1 MADRHVNELAVGRGA
16 ASAHLFGPG
25 ANKSEAAAVVEHAC
39 FSPDGLS
46 LVTVDR
52 RRRNARAQRRS
63 SSVTA
68 QSDEAR
74 VDDQQLKFWTRASP
88 TDEFVLHT
96 RVTQPHSAAVTRL
109 AYHPT
114 VALAVS
120 AGADGLVR
128 VWLRKGGSRNDQQSQ
143 QQQQQ
148 QQQPQHVVSRTRS
161 QAPGGVNA
169 IWQCRATAEHRR
181 GVAAA
186 DVAFSSDGSLMAVP
200 YGASITL
207 WSPFRVLLLRTFTYP
222 SSRDTTVSSARFLP
236 ASTLLVAASDKAVH
250 LWDVVAGHVLRTYRV
265 GVASLAVHPTAP
277 LFAVVTRLSS
287 YTDDTT
293 TTTTSASKSVNSS
306 MDEDDDNN
314 NDKKS
319 KSKSSSSAHPLAVQ
333 HTLLFAP
340 TSDRM
345 PRCVRR
351 TVVGF
356 SKRQQTRA
364 DVHPPTEL
372 LSEVAFADGDGANVS
387 SEALFGLSRGGVLSC
402 IQPAVPRATH
412 GAEESDASE
421 TNNDDVRTVDEPQST
436 VDYSVA
442 YDKTIVKPKFINQ
455 LSCKQQNQFFF

>member
-1 MADRHVNELAVGRGA
+1 
-16 ASAHLFGPG
+16 
-25 ANKSEAAAVVEHAC
+25 
-39 FSPDGLS
+39 
-46 LVTVDR
+46 
-52 RRRNARAQRRS
+52 
-63 SSVTA
+63 
-68 QSDEAR
+68 
-74 VDDQQLKFWTRASP
+74 
-88 TDEFVLHT
+88 
-96 RVTQPHSAAVTRL
+96 
-109 AYHPT
+109 
-114 VALAVS
+114 
-120 AGADGLVR
+120 
-128 VWLRKGGSRNDQQSQ
+128 
-143 QQQQQ
+143 
-148 QQQPQHVVSRTRS
+148 
-161 QAPGGVNA
+161 
-169 IWQCRATAEHRR
+169 
-181 GVAAA
+181 
-186 DVAFSSDGSLMAVP
+186 MAVP

-236 ASTLLVAASDKAVH
+236 SSTLLVAASDKAVH

-293 TTTTSASKSVNSS
+293 TSKSANNS
-306 MDEDDDNN
+306 MDEDDDHN
-314 NDKKS
+314 NDKKN

-387 SEALFGLSRGGVLSC
+387 SEALFGLSRAGVLSC
-402 IQPAVPRATH
+402 IQPAVPRTTH

-421 TNNDDVRTVDEPQST
+421 TNNDDVRAVDEPQST

-455 LSCKQQNQFFF
+455 LSSLKPIHQTIHSIFDGPSHVAPPLAALTDAFLNQLLINDVATYSDDDDDDDNNENDNADDFEQQQKFEKQTKQNHKSLADVLNSQQFNSNNNNNNNNNDFVTQMSEDQPSINTELIFDEFKTFFSNDNTFKTDSTTKKQPKTPSNKKKTTTTPARRRSTRKSPSKH